1 MDGDDER
8 RAVVWPPL
16 PYGEWRETLDTL
28 HMWTQM
34 VGKTKLGLCPW
45 LNEWWQIALFL
56 DARGLTTGPMPVGRG
71 IVQVDFDFV
80 GHNLFVRTGDG
91 GVNVL
96 PLLARP
102 VAEFYKEYVA
112 ALDALGVSIEIN
124 PLPIE
129 VPDPIPFDVDLTHD
143 AYDPD
148 AANRWWRIQSST
160 ERVLQRWRSPFV
172 GKSSP
177 VNFYWGSFDLNATRF
192 SGKPAPLPAG
202 APRYLQL
209 AEDQE
214 NFACGFWPG
223 NATLSGFVYG
233 EPAFY
238 AYIYPEPAAFKT
250 AAVTPLGAYDARLG
264 QFVLPYDAARL
275 APDPDEAVLGFFT
288 SAYAAAADAA
298 GWDRA
303 ALEQPV
309 PAFGPRRSLG

>member
-1 MDGDDER
+1 VVADPVLHRASAPAEALAVRRQEQPGQLLLGQLRPER
-8 RAVVWPPL
+8 NAL
-16 PYGEWRETLDTL
+16 
-28 HMWTQM
+28 
-34 VGKTKLGLCPW
+34 LG
-45 LNEWWQIALFL
+45 QAG
-56 DARGLTTGPMPVGRG
+56 AAAGR
-71 IVQVDFDFV
+71 
-80 GHNLFVRTGDG
+80 
-91 GVNVL
+91 
-96 PLLARP
+96 
-102 VAEFYKEYVA
+102 
-112 ALDALGVSIEIN
+112 
-124 PLPIE
+124 
-129 VPDPIPFDVDLTHD
+129 
-143 AYDPD
+143 
-148 AANRWWRIQSST
+148 
-160 ERVLQRWRSPFV
+160 
-172 GKSSP
+172 
-177 VNFYWGSFDLNATRF
+177 
-192 SGKPAPLPAG
+192 

-275 APDPDEAVLGFFT
+275 APDPDEAVLGFLT

-303 ALEQPV
+303 ALEQPA